1 MSTAPSLSVLLPSLR
16 RFATAL
22 SGVPKGRADE
32 LVLRALH
39 SVLREPPAESEAVL
53 CRKLRASLTSLTQ
66 IRALPRPTPSAQAH
80 PWEAALLDLPV
91 AHRAALILVSV
102 EGCSY
107 DEAAQTLGISRAVL
121 MGRLTAA
128 RHMLTNSLEDAR
140 PGAIHAPHLRLV
152 K

>member
-1 MSTAPSLSVLLPSLR
+1 LSPPPSLYVLLPSLR
-16 RFATAL
+16 RFAAAL
-22 SGVPKGRADE
+22 SGAPEGRADE
-32 LVLRALH
+32 LVLRAIH
-39 SVLREPPAESEAVL
+39 SVLREPPAESEAIL
-53 CRKLRASLTSLTQ
+53 CRKLRAQLTSLTQ
-66 IRALPRPTPSAQAH
+66 IRALPRSTPGAKAH

-91 AHRAALILVSV
+91 VHRAALILVSV

-128 RHMLTNSLEDAR
+128 RHMLANSLQDATSS
-140 PGAIHAPHLRLV
+140 AIHAPHLRLV